1 MIKARDSCLALVDV
15 SIEGFIGKPPLEG
28 TQVVELPTFKDPEP
42 VELPTPMNPQL
53 VIEKITSSNKE
64 EETKSEDIA
73 SEEDTENPI

>member
-15 SIEGFIGKPPLEG
+15 AIEGFIGKPPLEG

-42 VELPTPMNPQL
+42 DELPIPMNPQL

-64 EETKSEDIA
+64 KETKSEDIA

>member
-42 VELPTPMNPQL
+42 DELPIPMNPQL

-64 EETKSEDIA
+64 KETKSEDIA